1 MSWPVPGGTQ
11 LHLLQQMLHIL
22 RHISLFQLRIGRNSA
37 RRPLGWSR
45 PSPSPSSLCLCRR
58 RLAER
63 GTSSRRKD
71 KTQETSVA
79 ALGEQ
84 RPQIH
89 PNKARTFTLARDSS
103 SCKASNPNSIGEG
116 SGGFLPS
123 SPSFHLLSSS
133 SLEPKGQSS
142 LHSHHRHRSILPS
155 FASHLISWLGLGREA
170 NIHSSHQSSLPCRRF

>member
-1 MSWPVPGGTQ
+1 VSWPVPGGTQ

-89 PNKARTFTLARDSS
+89 PNKAHTFTLARDSS

-116 SGGFLPS
+116 SRGFLPS